1 MKATV
6 ATPRTSKSMD
16 ELLKQEDMSV
26 AEAADVLRVSK
37 VTVYELLK
45 QKQLTAWR
53 KTATQGTRVYTSS
66 VIKYIKEVQKRAIG
80 NGHPKK

>member
-1 MKATV
+1 MAATV
-6 ATPRTSKSMD
+6 ATPRANKSMD

-45 QKQLTAWR
+45 RKKLTAWH
-53 KTATQGTRVYTSS
+53 KTETQGTRVYTSS
-66 VIKYIKEVQKRAIG
+66 VIKYIKDVQKRALG